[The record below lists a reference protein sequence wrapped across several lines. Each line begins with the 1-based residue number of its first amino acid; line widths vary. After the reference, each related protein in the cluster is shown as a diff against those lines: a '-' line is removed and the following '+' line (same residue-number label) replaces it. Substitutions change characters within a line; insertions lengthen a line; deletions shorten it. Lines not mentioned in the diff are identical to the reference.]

1 MRAIDCHLRMR
12 CAKMQLH
19 AMAIVEFFQTPEIFE
34 FLQYEFEFTAFS
46 NTTID
51 RHLRM
56 RGAKMQLHAMAI
68 VEFFQTPEIFETMHY
83 EFEFPAFSST
93 TTDICSRAVTK

>member
-1 MRAIDCHLRMR
+1 MVQKLAIRLTMETTKIPCVQLALMPAINCHLGMR
-12 CAKMQLH
+12 C
-19 AMAIVEFFQTPEIFE
+19 
-34 FLQYEFEFTAFS
+34 
-46 NTTID
+46 
-51 RHLRM
+51 
-56 RGAKMQLHAMAI
+56 AKMQLHAMAI